1 MTMSGIE
8 VTRGGVFQA
17 HSSKEYSFKVRGNT
31 REGGLP
37 IEFVSRVYI
46 EKQL

>member
-1 MTMSGIE
+1 MSGIE

-17 HSSKEYSFKVRGNT
+17 HSSQEYSFELNGNI